1 MLRPTA
7 LILFGILI
15 GGGSVALMIP
25 KATLPPPIEA
35 LAASPTP
42 DISASAQGRIEGRG
56 EAIPVESSIDG
67 VLQRVF
73 VKEGQRIAA
82 GEVIAEIACDELDGQ
97 IRVLEAS
104 LEIATQSRLR
114 IVRGSRDEER
124 RVAEQQL
131 SAADAVMAQARRQL
145 DRMQVLVAKDDVP
158 RVAGEEAARDFATA
172 EANRRAAAERLKLVM
187 AGPLPE
193 ELARAD
199 ADVRAAEE
207 RLSAAKSRKD
217 KCVVRSPISGSIIR
231 AYLKAGEAVSTV
243 MPRPIVDVADLSIR
257 QVRVEVDERDIAQ
270 IHRGQKAR
278 IQVEGYNEVL
288 NGTVTWTALE
298 MGRKTARSTDPAEK
312 SDRDILETVVSFDK
326 NAPQVAIG
334 LRVTVEFLARP

>member
-1 MLRPTA
+1 LRPTA
-7 LILFGILI
+7 LVLFGVLI
-15 GGGSVALMIP
+15 GSGSVALLTP
-25 KATLPPPIEA
+25 KPPLSQPVEA
-35 LAASPTP
+35 LAASPQP
-42 DISASAQGRIEGRG
+42 DITASAQGRVEGRG

-67 VLQRVF
+67 VLQRVL
-73 VKEGQRIAA
+73 VTEGQRIGA
-82 GEVIAEIACDELDGQ
+82 GEVIAEVACDELDGQ
-97 IRVLEAS
+97 IRVLQAS
-104 LEIATQSRLR
+104 LESATQSRLR

-131 SAADAVMAQARRQL
+131 SAADAVMAQARRHL
-145 DRMQVLVAKDDVP
+145 DRMQVLVSKDDVP
-158 RVAGEEAARDFATA
+158 RVAAEEAARDFATA
-172 EANRRAAAERLKLVM
+172 EANRRAASERLKLAM

-217 KCVVRSPISGSIIR
+217 KCVVRSPISGSVIR

-243 MPRPIVDVADLSIR
+243 MPRPIVEVADLSIR
-257 QVRVEVDERDIAQ
+257 EVRVEVDERDISL

-278 IQVEGYNEVL
+278 IHVGGYDGVL
-288 NGTVTWTALE
+288 NGTVTWTALV

-326 NAPQVAIG
+326 SAPHLAVG
-334 LRVTVEFLARP
+334 LRVTVEFLARR